1 MWKKGR
7 MPAACILAA
16 VWWSLFYP
24 ELCFTEETC
33 EAVRDVDAEEA
44 DEQRVDG
51 QNWETDGISGILRAD
66 DGEIVVSSRFLEWC
80 EAKLSDKKE

>member
-33 EAVRDVDAEEA
+33 EAVQDVKTEEA
-44 DEQRVDG
+44 DGQSVVG
-51 QNWETDGISGILRAD
+51 QNREADGISGILRAGD
-66 DGEIVVSSRFLEWC
+66 DEIVVSSRFLEWC
-80 EAKLSDKKE
+80 EKYF

>member
-33 EAVRDVDAEEA
+33 EAVRDVNAEEA
-44 DEQRVDG
+44 DG
-51 QNWETDGISGILRAD
+51 QNWEADGVFGILRAGD
-66 DGEIVVSSRFLEWC
+66 DEIVVSSRFLEWC
-80 EAKLSDKKE
+80 EKYF

>member
-33 EAVRDVDAEEA
+33 EAVQDVNAEET
-44 DEQRVDG
+44 EG
-51 QNWETDGISGILRAD
+51 QSVAGQSREADGISGILWAGD
-66 DGEIVVSSRFLEWC
+66 DEVVVSSRFLEWC
-80 EAKLSDKKE
+80 EKYF